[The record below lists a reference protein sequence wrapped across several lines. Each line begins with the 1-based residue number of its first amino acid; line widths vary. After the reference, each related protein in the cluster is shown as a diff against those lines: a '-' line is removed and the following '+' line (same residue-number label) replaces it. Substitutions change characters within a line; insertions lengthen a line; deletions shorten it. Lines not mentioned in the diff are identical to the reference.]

1 MTVGELKIK
10 LSADTAELSSGID
23 TARGALE
30 NMEKGGLSAASGVK
44 SMIAGIA
51 ENIRGQSPQMQ
62 NAGRDLFGAVTD
74 GMRPAGEEMLSSA
87 AGIMERVR
95 AAIESYTPAMAQAG
109 SGLIMGIGQGITEST
124 GYLLERV
131 NTLGAR
137 VLSEIE
143 SAFEIASPS
152 KKTMYIG
159 EMIGEGLA
167 VGIAQSLSKVEISA
181 GKLYSAAE
189 APQSVKN
196 TYNTYNATYN
206 GAGGQGD
213 AVNMA
218 DFENRI
224 RRAYA

>member
-10 LSADTAELSSGID
+10 LSADTAELSRGID

-30 NMEKGGLSAASGVK
+30 NMEKGGVSAASGVK

-51 ENIRGQSPQMQ
+51 ENIRGQSPQME
-62 NAGRDLFGAVTD
+62 NAGREIFGAVAE
-74 GMRPAGEEMLSSA
+74 GAQPAGEGMLSSIT
-87 AGIMERVR
+87 GIMERVK
-95 AAIESYTPAMAQAG
+95 AAIGSYTPEMAQAG
-109 SGLIMGIGQGITEST
+109 GGLVIGIGQGITEST
-124 GYLLERV
+124 GYLLAKV

-137 VLSEIE
+137 VLNEIE

-152 KKTMYIG
+152 KRTMYIG

-167 VGIAQSLSKVEISA
+167 EGIAKSLSKVEISA
-181 GKLYSAAE
+181 GRLYTAAE
-189 APQSVKN
+189 PAQSVKN
-196 TYNTYNATYN
+196 IYNTYNSTYN
-206 GAGGQGD
+206 GASAQGD